1 MEGGVTTQE
10 LEKALKDRLSAV
22 HTQINDISGGC
33 GQSYEVIIVS
43 PVFTKKMTLARHRLV
58 NTALKD
64 EIARLHAFSQK
75 SYTPE
80 EWQAQQAKDTEM
92 KES

>member
-1 MEGGVTTQE
+1 MSGGVTSQE
-10 LEKALKDRLSAV
+10 LEEALKTRLSAT
-22 HTQINDISGGC
+22 HSQINDISGGC

-43 PVFTKKMTLARHRLV
+43 PVFAKKMTLARHRLV

-80 EWQAQQAKDTEM
+80 EWEAQQSKA
-92 KES
+92 S

>member
-1 MEGGVTTQE
+1 MEGGVTSQE
-10 LEKALKDRLSAV
+10 LEEALKTRLSAV
-22 HTQINDISGGC
+22 HSQINDISGGC

-43 PVFTKKMTLARHRLV
+43 PVFEKKMTLARHRLV
-58 NTALKD
+58 NSALKD

-80 EWQAQQAKDTEM
+80 EWEAQKAKT
-92 KES
+92 SS

>member
-1 MEGGVTTQE
+1 VLREQ
-10 LEKALKDRLSAV
+10 
-22 HTQINDISGGC
+22 
-33 GQSYEVIIVS
+33 VS
-43 PVFTKKMTLARHRLV
+43 PVFEKKMTLARHRLV

-80 EWQAQQAKDTEM
+80 EWEKLQAENTTA
-92 KES
+92 

>member
-1 MEGGVTTQE
+1 
-10 LEKALKDRLSAV
+10 
-22 HTQINDISGGC
+22 
-33 GQSYEVIIVS
+33 
-43 PVFTKKMTLARHRLV
+43 MTLARHRLV

-80 EWQAQQAKDTEM
+80 EWDAQNPQPKP
-92 KES
+92 ESST

>member
-1 MEGGVTTQE
+1 
-10 LEKALKDRLSAV
+10 
-22 HTQINDISGGC
+22 
-33 GQSYEVIIVS
+33 
-43 PVFTKKMTLARHRLV
+43 MTLARHRMV

-80 EWQAQQAKDTEM
+80 EWEAQETKSA
-92 KES
+92 S

>member
-1 MEGGVTTQE
+1 MF
-10 LEKALKDRLSAV
+10 A
-22 HTQINDISGGC
+22 
-33 GQSYEVIIVS
+33 
-43 PVFTKKMTLARHRLV
+43 KKMTLARHRLV

-80 EWQAQQAKDTEM
+80 EWEAQQAKDSEM

>member
-1 MEGGVTTQE
+1 MSNGVTSQE
-10 LEKALKDRLSAV
+10 LEEALKSRLSAI

-43 PVFTKKMTLARHRLV
+43 PVFEKKMTLARHRLV
-58 NTALKD
+58 NTALKN
-64 EIARLHAFSQK
+64 EISRLHAFSQK

-80 EWQAQQAKDTEM
+80 EWETQQTKSA
-92 KES
+92 S

>member
-1 MEGGVTTQE
+1 MASEEGVTTQE
-10 LEKALKDRLSAV
+10 LEDALKSRLSAV
-22 HTQINDISGGC
+22 HTQVSDISGGC
-33 GQSYEVIIVS
+33 GQSYEVVIVS
-43 PVFTKKMTLARHRLV
+43 PVFAKKMTLARHRLV

-80 EWQAQQAKDTEM
+80 EWEALQNKPV
-92 KES
+92 S

>member
-1 MEGGVTTQE
+1 M
-10 LEKALKDRLSAV
+10 
-22 HTQINDISGGC
+22 
-33 GQSYEVIIVS
+33 S
-43 PVFTKKMTLARHRLV
+43 PVFAKKMTLARHRLV

-80 EWQAQQAKDTEM
+80 EWAAQQAKDTEM